1 MGAVPGVKDRA
12 GAEKHVHGRCAV
24 ASRQRGTPAGVTTLA
39 RVVARVREEATDEL
53 YTTLAG
59 LPSAHLVV
67 VPVGARYSDLERWR
81 KDPAKPSRRNLE
93 KALNGFPKRSRET
106 P

>member
-1 MGAVPGVKDRA
+1 M
-12 GAEKHVHGRCAV
+12 
-24 ASRQRGTPAGVTTLA
+24 TTLA

-53 YTTLAG
+53 YATLAG
-59 LPSAHLVV
+59 LPSAHLLV

-93 KALNGFPKRSRET
+93 KALNGGFRSDLGRRPENVT
-106 P
+106 GVLLRG